1 MWDLQGQDR
10 VVGGINRLFCKGAS
24 GALVVADITD
34 LESIENAA
42 NWKKQIAEHV
52 ANQMAQFD
60 YNNGIDEDDEDGEF
74 GYGWGYND
82 AFDRPDEEE
91 ELDELDEDERYAQGM
106 DDDEL

>member
-42 NWKKQIAEHV
+42 NWKK
-52 ANQMAQFD
+52 
-60 YNNGIDEDDEDGEF
+60 
-74 GYGWGYND
+74 
-82 AFDRPDEEE
+82 
-91 ELDELDEDERYAQGM
+91 
-106 DDDEL
+106 